1 MSVDAP
7 TSPPDEPRHPDVRPE
22 KDVLPGKFILRTLL
36 ATTMITIAL
45 CFATHLILRARL
57 IQLRPSYRFPE
68 RDLPAPHDVAT
79 VRQELFRVADPRPPL
94 QEEQR
99 AGLAGFGWVD
109 RERGIVR
116 VPIDTAMEIVAQQSA
131 KKRTP

>member
-1 MSVDAP
+1 
-7 TSPPDEPRHPDVRPE
+7 
-22 KDVLPGKFILRTLL
+22 
-36 ATTMITIAL
+36 MITVAL

-57 IQLRPSYRFPE
+57 VQLRPSYRFPE

-79 VRQELFRVADPRPPL
+79 VRQELFRVADPRPTL

-99 AGLAGFGWVD
+99 AGLARFGWVD

-116 VPIDTAMEIVAQQSA
+116 VPISTAMEIVAHRPAAS
-131 KKRTP
+131 RTP